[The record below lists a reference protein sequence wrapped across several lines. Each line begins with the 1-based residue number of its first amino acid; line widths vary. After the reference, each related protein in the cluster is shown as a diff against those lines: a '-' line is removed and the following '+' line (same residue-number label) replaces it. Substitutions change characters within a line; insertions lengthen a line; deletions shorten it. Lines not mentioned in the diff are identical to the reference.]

1 MDNLDNVTDLY
12 NIIATLCQY
21 IVGSNN
27 KNYLVQYNCSNH
39 CNIPGELKNCKMSAR
54 AQMFCYI
61 WVYGELDINKLVD
74 EFE

>member
-27 KNYLVQYNCSNH
+27 KNYLVQ
-39 CNIPGELKNCKMSAR
+39 
-54 AQMFCYI
+54 
-61 WVYGELDINKLVD
+61 
-74 EFE
+74 